1 MYGRIFKKIKFV
13 FRRSVIFFCGMF
25 LYVQVITAGD
35 ITEFEVT
42 DREGVYYINASMVID
57 APSEYVRYVL
67 TDYVHIYRL
76 NPSIVTNNAKL
87 SHPNG

>member
-1 MYGRIFKKIKFV
+1 
-13 FRRSVIFFCGMF
+13 MF